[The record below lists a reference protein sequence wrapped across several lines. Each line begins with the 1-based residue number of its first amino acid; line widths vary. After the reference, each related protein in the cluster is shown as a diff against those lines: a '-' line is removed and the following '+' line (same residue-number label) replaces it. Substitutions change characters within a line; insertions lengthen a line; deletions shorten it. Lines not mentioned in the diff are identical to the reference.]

1 MLAPKLTVGEIE
13 AHFARDFPQGDFGP
27 KGLFK
32 IERVG
37 MGSALVRMRA
47 SDSVLRPGGT
57 VSGSSMMTLADAT
70 MYVAILASIGWVPLA
85 VTTSLNINFLKK
97 PKAGDVLADCK
108 LLKLGKRLTV
118 GEIAIRSDGEEDVV
132 AHSTATYSI
141 PPRGEETS
149 P

>member
-1 MLAPKLTVGEIE
+1 MKAPKLTASEIE

-27 KGLFK
+27 NGLFK

-37 MGSALVRMRA
+37 TGTALVRMKA
-47 SDSVLRPGGT
+47 SESVLRPGRT

-70 MYVAILASIGWVPLA
+70 MYVAILASIGWVPFA
-85 VTTSLNINFLKK
+85 VTTSLNINFLRK

-118 GEIAIRSDGEEDVV
+118 GEVAIRSDGEDEIA
-132 AHSTATYSI
+132 AHCTATYSI
-141 PPRGEETS
+141 PPQG
-149 P
+149 